1 MVSVHPVDVVLGS
14 NKLCRE
20 IKIQVPDIYEE
31 IYDEVRLRL
40 LHFFEENNFNQNKL
54 PSQVYPLDVFFKK
67 AIYQKIDKLA
77 INAQT
82 FVDLPLHNPN
92 KLKALTQLFNAI
104 IISGRLKKPQ
114 SYKVDVQTYE
124 DISAE
129 ALTELWRFLC
139 SKIEKFDASRVDENY
154 EYSKFM
160 VWVNSSMSYIIK
172 RSYFKNIDIQSN
184 RISQKYKIVHLNN
197 DNCENISAPDED
209 TPFAEKIRELIDEDP
224 EEIFQNTY
232 MKKQPKVNFRTIA
245 ILSLEGQSMKII
257 SEKLGVPQQSLYT
270 FYNRSIQRF
279 MPIFKNYLQN

>member
-1 MVSVHPVDVVLGS
+1 MVSVHPVDVVVRS

-31 IYDEVRLRL
+31 IYYEVRLDL
-40 LHFFEENNFNQNKL
+40 LHYLEENNFNQYKL
-54 PSQVYPLDVFFKK
+54 PSRICPLEIFLKK
-67 AIYQKIDKLA
+67 AIYQKIDRLA

-82 FVDLPLHNPN
+82 FANLPLHNPN

-139 SKIEKFDASRVDENY
+139 SKIEKFDANRVDENY

-184 RISQKYKIVHLNN
+184 KISQKYKIVRLNEH
-197 DNCENISAPDED
+197 NCENISAPNED

-224 EEIFQNTY
+224 EKIFQNTC

-245 ILSLEGQSMKII
+245 ILSLEGESMKNI
-257 SEKLGVPQQSLYT
+257 SDKLGVPQQSLYT

>member
-1 MVSVHPVDVVLGS
+1 MVSVHPVDVIVRS

-31 IYDEVRLRL
+31 IYDEVRLNL
-40 LHFFEENNFNQNKL
+40 LHLLEESNFNTQKL
-54 PSQVYPLDVFFKK
+54 PSQTYPLDNFFQK
-67 AIYQKIDKLA
+67 AIYLKIDRLA
-77 INAQT
+77 INAQN
-82 FVDLPLHNPN
+82 FANLPLHNPN
-92 KLKALTQLFNAI
+92 RLKALTQLFNAI

-129 ALTELWRFLC
+129 ALTELWQFLC
-139 SKIEKFDASRVDENY
+139 FKIEKFDANRVDQND

-160 VWVNSSMSYIIK
+160 VWINSSMSYIIK
-172 RSYFKNIDIQSN
+172 RSYFKNIDIPSN
-184 RISQKYKIVHLNN
+184 KISEKYKIVRINN
-197 DNCENISAPDED
+197 DNCENISAPDQE

-224 EEIFQNTY
+224 EKIFQNTY
-232 MKKQPKVNFRTIA
+232 IKKQPQANFRTVA
-245 ILSLEGQSMKII
+245 ILSLEGESMKTI
-257 SEKLGVPQQSLYT
+257 SEKLRVPQQSLYT